1 MTLGRVKHRE
11 AATFGVKVNGIL
23 NKEESGMEMIAK
35 NKNAEFSVL
44 ISLYI
49 HEKAEYFDACM
60 KSILNQTVAPNEIV
74 IVKDGPVS
82 EEVEK
87 VIEKYVSVQPGLY
100 RIVSYDQNRGLGY
113 ALAKGIEA
121 CSYELIAR
129 MDADDLAR
137 RDRFEKQLKEFEK
150 DPALD
155 ICGSDINEFEKDP
168 GIIVAK
174 RKVPSK
180 DEDIKE
186 YQKTRDAFN
195 HVSVMYKK
203 SAILKAGNYQT
214 CPLMEDTYLWVRMIQ
229 KGAKCKNIKEPLV
242 YVRIGK
248 DMYKRRGGFRYFLKY
263 REGRKMVR
271 KTNYIGA
278 KDYYYTLAVQL
289 CVALVPGSLRGWIF
303 KKILHRNEKG

>member
-1 MTLGRVKHRE
+1 
-11 AATFGVKVNGIL
+11 
-23 NKEESGMEMIAK
+23 MEMIPQ
-35 NKNAEFSVL
+35 NKKAEFSVL

-49 HEKAEYFDACM
+49 NEKAEYFDACM
-60 KSILNQTVAPNEIV
+60 KSILNQTISPDEIV

-82 EEVEK
+82 EEVEA
-87 VIEKYVSVQPGLY
+87 VIEKYRSIQPELY
-100 RIVSYDQNRGLGY
+100 RIVSYAQNRGLGY

-121 CSYELIAR
+121 CRYELVAR

-137 RDRFEKQLKEFEK
+137 WDRFEKQLKEFEK

-168 GIIVAK
+168 NCIVAK
-174 RKVPSK
+174 RRVPSK

-195 HVSVMYKK
+195 HMSVMYKK
-203 SAILKAGNYQT
+203 SAVLKAGNYQT

-229 KGAKCKNIKEPLV
+229 NDTKCKNIKEPLV

-248 DMYKRRGGFRYFLKY
+248 DMYKRRGGLRYFLKY

-271 KTNYIGA
+271 ETKYISA
-278 KDYYYTLAVQL
+278 KEYYITLAVQL

-303 KKILHRNEKG
+303 KKVLHRNT